1 MNLEEQIKDDINN
14 NKVILFLK
22 GTKSMPMCGFSS
34 TVVNILN
41 AYEIDYKDVNVL
53 EDPNIR
59 IKLSEYSNWPTIPQL
74 FVNGE
79 LIGGC
84 DITVELFQNGELKK
98 ILGLE
103 DYPLSILIEFFIAFI
118 KQSISFKSL

>member
-1 MNLEEQIKDDINN
+1 MNLEDQIKSDIKNN
-14 NKVILFLK
+14 PIILFLK
-22 GTKSMPMCGFSS
+22 GTKSMPMCGFSA

-41 AYEIDYKDVNVL
+41 TYEIEYKDVNVL

-59 IKLSEYSNWPTIPQL
+59 VKLSEYSNWPTIPQL

-98 ILGLE
+98 ILGI
-103 DYPLSILIEFFIAFI
+103 DS
-118 KQSISFKSL
+118 

>member
-1 MNLEEQIKDDINN
+1 MNLEDQIKHDINT
-14 NKVILFLK
+14 NKIILFLK

-41 AYEIDYKDVNVL
+41 AYEIEYKDVNVL

-74 FVNGE
+74 
-79 LIGGC
+79 L
-84 DITVELFQNGELKK
+84 
-98 ILGLE
+98 
-103 DYPLSILIEFFIAFI
+103 
-118 KQSISFKSL
+118 

>member
-1 MNLEEQIKDDINN
+1 MNLEEQIKSDIKNN
-14 NKVILFLK
+14 PIILYLK
-22 GTKSMPMCGFSS
+22 GTKTMPMCGFSA

-41 AYEIDYKDVNVL
+41 AYDINYKDVNVL

-84 DITVELFQNGELKK
+84 DIAVELHNNGQLKDILK
-98 ILGLE
+98 I
-103 DYPLSILIEFFIAFI
+103 D
-118 KQSISFKSL
+118 

>member
-1 MNLEEQIKDDINN
+1 MNLEQQIKDDINN
-14 NKVILFLK
+14 NKVTLFLK

-41 AYEIDYKDVNVL
+41 AYEIDYKDINVL

-59 IKLSEYSNWPTIPQL
+59 IKLSEHSNWPTIPQL
-74 FVNGE
+74 FVKGE

-84 DITVELFQNGELKK
+84 DILIELHNSNELEK
-98 ILGLE
+98 IL
-103 DYPLSILIEFFIAFI
+103 S
-118 KQSISFKSL
+118 